1 MSNGSWL
8 RIPLW
13 IPLLVIAFT
22 HNKVHAQFSQEEQKT
37 EYDDLSIQQRQDNF
51 SASVT
56 RPPEVTIIPPLGKT
70 LAVKSGNPA
79 HTGRV
84 CSTWGNFHF
93 KTFDGDIFQFPGL
106 CNYIFASNCKASYED
121 FNIQIRRSVIENTTL
136 ISHVS
141 LKLDGVAIELTR
153 NTTVVNGN
161 PVQLPFSQSGILMQR
176 SNMYLKISAKLGL
189 EFMWN
194 EEDALLVELHE
205 KYANQT
211 CGLCG
216 DFNGISTYNEF
227 VSNNIE
233 LTPLQFGNLQKLD
246 GPTEQCEDPVPFE
259 TPANCTSEF
268 NAICQAVLTGE
279 AFVSCNELVN
289 VQEYISSCI
298 QDLCHCD
305 NLMAESCMCNTF
317 AEYSRQCAHAGGEPL
332 NWRTAGL
339 CTKSCPF
346 NMQYQECGSPCPD
359 TCTNP
364 ERSQL
369 CEDHCT
375 DACLCPPGTVYD
387 DINNSGCIPLEQCY
401 CTYKGETYAPG
412 AKFTS
417 TCTSCTCTEGQ
428 WVCVSLSCPG
438 TCSIEGGSHISTFDE
453 KRFTFFGDCNYVLTK
468 LCDSND
474 FTVLGEIRKCGLT
487 DTETCLKGVT
497 ISVGGGQNIIAIK
510 SSGSVFVNTIY
521 TQVPFSAANC
531 TIFKPSSFYMIVH
544 TNYGLQLKIQLV
556 PIMQLYINVEPAHK
570 GLTCGLCG
578 NFNNIQAD
586 DFKAASGVIEGT
598 SAAFANTWKTQADCP
613 NVKNNFENPCT
624 LSIEN
629 EQYAQH
635 WCGLLT
641 ATTGSFAKC
650 HSTVNPDAYY
660 VNCMFDSCNCENS
673 EDCMCAA
680 LSTYVKACATKGI
693 QLIGWRAGVC
703 TKYTTTCPKTLTY
716 SYTVD
721 SCEPT
726 CRSLSEPDITCNIQ
740 FVPVDGCTCEKG
752 TYMDESGKCVPP
764 SSCPCYYKGSIVS
777 SGEVVHDNG
786 VVCSCTRGK
795 LNCIGAKP
803 APACKSPM
811 VYFNCT
817 NTTAGVTGAECQ
829 KSCQT
834 LDMGCYSTQCL
845 SGCICPGNLVADGQG
860 ACIPAEECPCVHNE
874 NSYKPGETIKV
885 GCNTCTCKN
894 RQWQCTNESCLATC
908 TVYGD
913 GHYITFD
920 SKRYSFS
927 GDCEYTLVQNYCG
940 MNNSS
945 QGGTFRVITEN
956 IPCGTTGTTC
966 SKSIKVFLRNY
977 ELILSDGNFEVIQR
991 VPGGEMP
998 FTIRSMGLY
1007 LVIDTDAGLIVM
1019 WDKKTSVFIKL
1030 SPNFKGQVCGLCG
1043 NFDGNGIN
1051 DFTTRSQSVVGDV
1064 IEFGNSWKVSPSC
1077 PDTKGSKNPC
1087 TTNPYRA
1094 SWAKKQCSIITSAA
1108 FANCH
1113 SQIEPNEYYEACVTD
1128 ACACD
1133 TGGDC
1138 ECFCTAVA
1146 AYAQKCNEAGICV
1159 SWRTPSICPVFCDYY
1174 NPKEECEWHYK
1185 SCGAPCI
1192 KTCRNK
1198 SGNCSH
1204 ELRGLEGCY
1213 PNCPDDKPYFNEEN
1227 MKCVE
1232 TCGCYD
1238 NNRKYYPPG
1247 SNITSKENCYSCECT
1262 LDGKINC
1269 KHDEH
1274 ACNCTYDGKTYPY
1287 HAVIYN
1293 TTDGIGACILAT
1305 CGPNGTI
1312 NRTVYECPVTT
1323 TPFVF
1328 TSSTP
1333 ITTTTVPSTIPLCV
1347 HEVCKWSQWYDV
1359 HYPGN
1364 GENEEDFDTF
1374 DNLRA
1379 EGYKICK
1386 APKAVECRAKDYP
1399 TTPLNE
1405 LGQKVECNT
1414 TAGLICYNKDQNP
1427 MKCHNYQIK
1436 IYCCTFVPCG
1446 YTTTTSIKST
1456 ETATTVTETIPPET
1470 TTTFVHSTDTPQPTS
1485 TKYKTTTLSTS
1496 TMTTT
1501 TLSTTSVPET
1511 TTMTSSIL
1519 PTTSAKPIT
1528 TISST
1533 TAACT
1538 KEICKWS
1545 QWYNIYYPKQGI
1557 NGGDLETF
1565 KNIREKGYSV
1575 CETPKNVKCR
1585 AVRFPNT
1592 SLKDLNQNV
1601 TCTKTE
1607 GLICYNRD
1615 QFPHIC
1621 LDYEIQIECCKN
1633 ETTQCPTTLTTKPVV
1648 IHTRTT
1654 TVPTKHQLTQKQT
1667 TKTST
1672 TMETSTK
1679 IIVTTH
1685 ATTPG
1690 TTTHKTPPPT
1700 IETSTPLKTV
1710 PPVTTTSKTASA
1722 PTNLPTRATLTTTQA
1737 ATTSSTPT
1745 PTTLIST
1752 TTVTVPTRTRATET
1766 SPPPTTT
1773 ETSTEVISTTH
1784 RTTVVTTPLTTPPR
1798 TTETSTPVTTVPPP
1812 TTTSQSPSTT
1822 TTLPT
1827 STKTTISTQST
1838 TQTLPHTSTT
1848 VTTATQTTTHLS
1860 TLSTHSKTTPTT
1872 TTQAPST
1879 STKGTTG
1886 SPSTVVPATL
1896 APSTTT
1902 TTATTACE
1910 PVCTW
1915 SKWLDVDFPNSGP
1928 SDGDIE
1934 TYHNIRA
1941 AGGKI
1946 CGQPT
1951 HIECRAENFPNISI
1965 HNVGQKVSCDINFG
1979 LVCKNKEQVGKFEI
1993 CFNYQ
1998 VRVRCCTPN
2007 PICSSPTTTPATT
2020 TASTP
2025 HPTTL
2030 ISTTTVTVPT
2040 RTRAKKTSPP
2050 PTTTET
2056 STEVMS
2062 TTHRTTVVTTPLT
2075 MPPPTTETSTPVTT
2089 VPPPTTTSQSPSTT
2103 TTLPT
2108 STKTTI
2114 STQSTTQTLPHTST
2128 TVTTATQS
2136 TTHLSTIPTHS
2147 KTTPTTTT
2155 QAPSTST
2162 KGTTGSPSTVGTSTL
2177 APSTPTATST
2187 TACEPVCTWSKW
2199 LDVDFPTSGPS
2210 DGDIETYHNIRAA
2223 GEKICGQPTHIECR
2237 AENFPNISIHN
2248 VGQKVSCDINFGLVC
2263 KNEEQVGKF
2272 EICFNYQVRV
2282 RCCTPNPICSSTPTT
2297 PSTTSGS
2304 TPPPTTLISTTTVT
2318 VPTKTRATETSSP
2331 PTTTVTTATQS
2342 TTHLSTIPTHSKTTP
2357 TTTTQAPSTSTKG
2370 TTGSPS
2376 TVGTSTL
2383 APSTTTATSTTAC
2396 EPVCTWSKWLDVD
2409 FPTSGPS
2416 DGDIETYHNIRAAGE
2431 KICGQ
2436 PTHIECRAENF
2447 PNISIHNVGQKV
2459 SCDINFGLVCKN
2471 EEQVGKFEICF
2482 NYQVRVRCCTPNP
2495 ICSSTPTTPSTTSG
2509 STPPP
2514 TTLISTT
2521 TVTVPTKTRATE
2533 TSSPPTSTETSTEF
2547 ISTTHR
2553 TTAVTTPVTTPPR
2566 TTETSTPVTT
2576 VPPPTTTSQSP
2587 STTTT
2592 LPTSTNTTISTQST
2606 TQTLPHTSTTVT
2618 TATQSTIHLS
2628 THPTHSKTTPT
2639 TTTQSPSTSTK
2650 GTTASPSTVV
2660 PSTPAPSTTTTTA
2673 TTACEQV
2680 CTWSKWFDVDSPY
2693 SGAGEGDIETYQNI
2707 RAAGEKIC
2715 AQPADIE
2722 CRAENQQDISI
2733 NQVEQVVL
2741 CDVHFGLVCKN
2752 KDQTGKFNMCY
2763 NYQIRVFCLGGPT
2776 PNCTS
2781 PTTTPVTTTGSTP
2794 PPTTL
2799 ISTTTVTVP
2808 TRTRATE
2815 TSSPPTSTETSTEV
2829 SSTTHHTTV
2838 VTTPLTTPPPMTET
2852 STPVT
2857 TVPPPTTT
2865 SETPSTTT
2873 TLPTST
2879 KTTIST
2885 QSTTRTLPH
2894 TSTTVTTATQSTTHL
2909 STHPTHS
2916 KTTPTTTPQA
2926 PSTSTKGTRASPSTV
2941 RPSTPSPST
2950 ATTTSTSTATTAC
2963 EPICTWG
2970 KWLDVD
2976 FPSTEPGDGDWETFH
2991 NIRAAGVSICGQPA
3005 DIECRAENFPNI
3017 SIQNIGQ
3024 VVRCD
3029 VSFGFVCKNEEQVG
3043 KFRICFNY
3051 QVRIMCCEEIPKC
3064 PSTTTIPET
3073 TAVSTPSMSVI
3084 TSRTTTPRACH
3095 CQVRESLYQPGEVIY
3110 NTTDSDG
3117 CVFYAICTSNCSVS
3131 RFQERCNTS
3140 TPATTTPATTIL
3152 PTVTASTIITPPTG
3166 CQKVK
3171 PHRKNGE
3178 TWNPSNCTIAK
3189 CENNTVVVEN
3199 KYCPP
3204 AREITCANGY
3214 PPVLVTDETGCCHH
3228 YECQC
3233 TCSGWGDPHYITFD
3247 GTYYTFLQ
3255 NCTYVLVKQIIPVYD
3270 NFRVYIDNYFC
3281 DAKAGLSCP
3290 KAIIIFYKSAKIVL
3304 TREAGSGAQANKIY
3318 FNGELVEPG
3327 LNQDG
3332 ILIAMRG
3339 IQMIAEIPEI
3349 GAIVTFNG
3357 YVFSIQLPYSKFGN
3371 NTEGQC
3377 GTCTNNKSDECRLP
3391 DGQIISSCPK
3401 MAYHWKVSDNQT
3413 CLTPPPIITTPP
3425 PFSCEP
3431 SSPCKVILSKV
3442 FEECHKVI
3450 PPEPFYKGC
3459 VFDECRMRKPSILCS
3474 SLELYAFW
3482 CASRGVCIDWR
3493 NETNGTCPFTCPAG
3507 TVYKA
3512 CGPLNPQTC
3521 DPRDIQLSSIG
3532 LTEGCFCPKGKT
3544 FLNSDSKTCV
3554 PGCICV
3560 APGGESKAPG
3570 TTWES
3575 DCQDCFCDN
3584 STVEVHCEP
3593 RKCPQVSKVSCDK
3606 AGYIPVKIWT
3616 KDDKCCPSTECRC
3629 NVSFC
3634 PESIKTC
3641 EAGYESHIEMLEGS
3655 CCSVLRCTVPPGCL
3669 LNGTVYPPGM
3679 SWYLPGNNCT
3689 SYECK
3694 ENNHHFLVVTRNKSC
3709 AALNPEDCGPE
3720 GVTLS
3725 ADGCCKVC
3733 STLPKGCKLLNT
3745 TTVISQSECTATVPI
3760 ELTYCEG
3767 NCPASSIYS
3776 AEANMMEH
3784 KCKCCQ
3790 EVKTSKK
3797 HVTLQ
3802 CRNGTHI
3809 DYSYIHVDECG
3820 CVGSQCIPQS
3830 SHTTPAQVQEQQQQE
3845 QIQQQQWQG

>member
-37 EYDDLSIQQRQDNF
+37 EYGDLSIQQRQDNF

-121 FNIQIRRSVIENTTL
+121 FNIQIRRSIIENTTL
-136 ISHVS
+136 ISHIS

-305 NLMAESCMCNTF
+305 DLMAESCMCNTF

-635 WCGLLT
+635 WCGLLI
-641 ATTGSFAKC
+641 ATTGPFAKC

-716 SYTVD
+716 SYAVD

-1238 NNRKYYPPG
+1238 NNGNYYPPG
-1247 SNITSKENCYSCECT
+1247 SKIPSKENCYSCECT
-1262 LDGKINC
+1262 LEGKINC

-1359 HYPGN
+1359 RYPDN
-1364 GENEEDFDTF
+1364 GENDEDFDTF

-1379 EGYKICK
+1379 E
-1386 APKAVECRAKDYP
+1386 
-1399 TTPLNE
+1399 
-1405 LGQKVECNT
+1405 
-1414 TAGLICYNKDQNP
+1414 
-1427 MKCHNYQIK
+1427 
-1436 IYCCTFVPCG
+1436 
-1446 YTTTTSIKST
+1446 
-1456 ETATTVTETIPPET
+1456 
-1470 TTTFVHSTDTPQPTS
+1470 
-1485 TKYKTTTLSTS
+1485 
-1496 TMTTT
+1496 
-1501 TLSTTSVPET
+1501 
-1511 TTMTSSIL
+1511 
-1519 PTTSAKPIT
+1519 
-1528 TISST
+1528 
-1533 TAACT
+1533 
-1538 KEICKWS
+1538 
-1545 QWYNIYYPKQGI
+1545 
-1557 NGGDLETF
+1557 
-1565 KNIREKGYSV
+1565 
-1575 CETPKNVKCR
+1575 
-1585 AVRFPNT
+1585 
-1592 SLKDLNQNV
+1592 
-1601 TCTKTE
+1601 
-1607 GLICYNRD
+1607 
-1615 QFPHIC
+1615 
-1621 LDYEIQIECCKN
+1621 
-1633 ETTQCPTTLTTKPVV
+1633 
-1648 IHTRTT
+1648 
-1654 TVPTKHQLTQKQT
+1654 
-1667 TKTST
+1667 
-1672 TMETSTK
+1672 
-1679 IIVTTH
+1679 
-1685 ATTPG
+1685 
-1690 TTTHKTPPPT
+1690 
-1700 IETSTPLKTV
+1700 
-1710 PPVTTTSKTASA
+1710 
-1722 PTNLPTRATLTTTQA
+1722 
-1737 ATTSSTPT
+1737 
-1745 PTTLIST
+1745 
-1752 TTVTVPTRTRATET
+1752 
-1766 SPPPTTT
+1766 
-1773 ETSTEVISTTH
+1773 
-1784 RTTVVTTPLTTPPR
+1784 
-1798 TTETSTPVTTVPPP
+1798 
-1812 TTTSQSPSTT
+1812 
-1822 TTLPT
+1822 
-1827 STKTTISTQST
+1827 
-1838 TQTLPHTSTT
+1838 
-1848 VTTATQTTTHLS
+1848 
-1860 TLSTHSKTTPTT
+1860 
-1872 TTQAPST
+1872 
-1879 STKGTTG
+1879 
-1886 SPSTVVPATL
+1886 
-1896 APSTTT
+1896 
-1902 TTATTACE
+1902 
-1910 PVCTW
+1910 
-1915 SKWLDVDFPNSGP
+1915 
-1928 SDGDIE
+1928 
-1934 TYHNIRA
+1934 
-1941 AGGKI
+1941 
-1946 CGQPT
+1946 
-1951 HIECRAENFPNISI
+1951 
-1965 HNVGQKVSCDINFG
+1965 
-1979 LVCKNKEQVGKFEI
+1979 
-1993 CFNYQ
+1993 
-1998 VRVRCCTPN
+1998 
-2007 PICSSPTTTPATT
+2007 
-2020 TASTP
+2020 
-2025 HPTTL
+2025 
-2030 ISTTTVTVPT
+2030 
-2040 RTRAKKTSPP
+2040 
-2050 PTTTET
+2050 
-2056 STEVMS
+2056 
-2062 TTHRTTVVTTPLT
+2062 
-2075 MPPPTTETSTPVTT
+2075 
-2089 VPPPTTTSQSPSTT
+2089 
-2103 TTLPT
+2103 
-2108 STKTTI
+2108 
-2114 STQSTTQTLPHTST
+2114 
-2128 TVTTATQS
+2128 
-2136 TTHLSTIPTHS
+2136 
-2147 KTTPTTTT
+2147 
-2155 QAPSTST
+2155 
-2162 KGTTGSPSTVGTSTL
+2162 
-2177 APSTPTATST
+2177 
-2187 TACEPVCTWSKW
+2187 
-2199 LDVDFPTSGPS
+2199 
-2210 DGDIETYHNIRAA
+2210 
-2223 GEKICGQPTHIECR
+2223 
-2237 AENFPNISIHN
+2237 
-2248 VGQKVSCDINFGLVC
+2248 
-2263 KNEEQVGKF
+2263 
-2272 EICFNYQVRV
+2272 
-2282 RCCTPNPICSSTPTT
+2282 
-2297 PSTTSGS
+2297 
-2304 TPPPTTLISTTTVT
+2304 
-2318 VPTKTRATETSSP
+2318 
-2331 PTTTVTTATQS
+2331 
-2342 TTHLSTIPTHSKTTP
+2342 
-2357 TTTTQAPSTSTKG
+2357 
-2370 TTGSPS
+2370 
-2376 TVGTSTL
+2376 
-2383 APSTTTATSTTAC
+2383 
-2396 EPVCTWSKWLDVD
+2396 
-2409 FPTSGPS
+2409 
-2416 DGDIETYHNIRAAGE
+2416 
-2431 KICGQ
+2431 
-2436 PTHIECRAENF
+2436 
-2447 PNISIHNVGQKV
+2447 
-2459 SCDINFGLVCKN
+2459 
-2471 EEQVGKFEICF
+2471 
-2482 NYQVRVRCCTPNP
+2482 
-2495 ICSSTPTTPSTTSG
+2495 
-2509 STPPP
+2509 
-2514 TTLISTT
+2514 
-2521 TVTVPTKTRATE
+2521 
-2533 TSSPPTSTETSTEF
+2533 
-2547 ISTTHR
+2547 
-2553 TTAVTTPVTTPPR
+2553 
-2566 TTETSTPVTT
+2566 
-2576 VPPPTTTSQSP
+2576 
-2587 STTTT
+2587 
-2592 LPTSTNTTISTQST
+2592 
-2606 TQTLPHTSTTVT
+2606 
-2618 TATQSTIHLS
+2618 
-2628 THPTHSKTTPT
+2628 
-2639 TTTQSPSTSTK
+2639 
-2650 GTTASPSTVV
+2650 
-2660 PSTPAPSTTTTTA
+2660 
-2673 TTACEQV
+2673 
-2680 CTWSKWFDVDSPY
+2680 
-2693 SGAGEGDIETYQNI
+2693 
-2707 RAAGEKIC
+2707 
-2715 AQPADIE
+2715 
-2722 CRAENQQDISI
+2722 
-2733 NQVEQVVL
+2733 
-2741 CDVHFGLVCKN
+2741 
-2752 KDQTGKFNMCY
+2752 
-2763 NYQIRVFCLGGPT
+2763 
-2776 PNCTS
+2776 
-2781 PTTTPVTTTGSTP
+2781 
-2794 PPTTL
+2794 
-2799 ISTTTVTVP
+2799 
-2808 TRTRATE
+2808 
-2815 TSSPPTSTETSTEV
+2815 
-2829 SSTTHHTTV
+2829 
-2838 VTTPLTTPPPMTET
+2838 
-2852 STPVT
+2852 
-2857 TVPPPTTT
+2857 
-2865 SETPSTTT
+2865 
-2873 TLPTST
+2873 
-2879 KTTIST
+2879 
-2885 QSTTRTLPH
+2885 
-2894 TSTTVTTATQSTTHL
+2894 
-2909 STHPTHS
+2909 
-2916 KTTPTTTPQA
+2916 
-2926 PSTSTKGTRASPSTV
+2926 
-2941 RPSTPSPST
+2941 
-2950 ATTTSTSTATTAC
+2950 
-2963 EPICTWG
+2963 
-2970 KWLDVD
+2970 
-2976 FPSTEPGDGDWETFH
+2976 EPGDGDLETFH
-2991 NIRAAGVSICGQPA
+2991 NIRAAGISICGQPA

-3024 VVRCD
+3024 VVQCD

-3064 PSTTTIPET
+3064 PSTTTIPQT

-3084 TSRTTTPRACH
+3084 TTRTTTLRACH
-3095 CQVRESLYQPGEVIY
+3095 CQVQESLYQPGEVIY

-3140 TPATTTPATTIL
+3140 TPATTTPATAIL

-3493 NETNGTCPFTCPAG
+3493 NETNGTCPFTCPVG

-3512 CGPLNPQTC
+3512 CGPLNPSTC
-3521 DPRDIQLSSIG
+3521 NPRDIQLSGIG

-3544 FLNSDSKTCV
+3544 LLNSDSETCV
-3554 PGCICV
+3554 PECICV
-3560 APGGESKAPG
+3560 GPGGESKAPG

-3575 DCQDCFCDN
+3575 DCQDCICDN

-3655 CCSVLRCTVPPGCL
+3655 CCPVLRCRVPPGCL

-3694 ENNHHFLVVTRNKSC
+3694 ENNHHFFVVTRNKSC

-3745 TTVISQSECTATVPI
+3745 TTIISQSECTATVPI

-3802 CRNGTHI
+3802 CHNGTRI

-3830 SHTTPAQVQEQQQQE
+3830 SHTTPAQESDDDD
-3845 QIQQQQWQG
+3845 